1 MLAGAV
7 CAALIAGCGSS
18 HKSATNTTS
27 TTTTATSTAAT
38 STAATSTAAA
48 PANPPAG
55 IAGRLLTNNELRG
68 FTASPP
74 AVNATA
80 RSWVTAEQLPPSQLD
95 AEFARLTRLGFIR
108 GAREDLTMGNTPG
121 LSLVEQF
128 HSDKAAAAELTAQ
141 TAESKASAPQFKPFA
156 VPGIPG
162 ARGFAL
168 LQQGQG
174 GINIAFARGPYYYL
188 VGQEL
193 ASGESNTKA
202 SIASLIAAAQHL
214 YQRVTA

>member
-1 MLAGAV
+1 M
-7 CAALIAGCGSS
+7 
-18 HKSATNTTS
+18 
-27 TTTTATSTAAT
+27 
-38 STAATSTAAA
+38 
-48 PANPPAG
+48 
-55 IAGRLLTNNELRG
+55 
-68 FTASPP
+68 
-74 AVNATA
+74 NATA

-141 TAESKASAPQFKPFA
+141 TAESKTSAPQFKPFA

-174 GINIAFARGPYYYL
+174 GINIAFAKGPYYYL